1 MIKPGDIK
9 ISIGDKMNRH
19 SESANKEKEPQK
31 LGKAVSVPNSGA
43 LSKHINLNSDKRRV
57 VDPIE
62 ELIDGRSEASLIS
75 T

>member
-9 ISIGDKMNRH
+9 ISFGNKMNRH
-19 SESANKEKEPQK
+19 SESINKEPSK

-43 LSKHINLNSDKRRV
+43 LTSHILLNQEKKRV

-62 ELIDGRSEASLIS
+62 ELVDGRSEASLIS